1 MVSIPATAEH
11 GNFRR
16 LSSARGTEIASNRA
30 GASTCCRAATHL
42 AQDGEAQV
50 RQEGGEKG
58 AATGDGQLRLHV
70 LPSHRLHPHHHVS
83 LPAPRE
89 PAPRARRRL
98 LACAQGTLCAA
109 APARHDWPLRRSVL
123 PVPCVGMPARFPRR
137 LLTSPR
143 AGRSNKKARIGTV
156 RCSQCNVD
164 WSTTTSALSE
174 PIDVFCEWV
183 DAAEEANADPVPAP
197 RGGGASRVYSVLFFW
212 PLASRHAPIFFRCSR
227 RVHTL
232 SRAPDQRA
240 LPIQVRVSFHVG
252 VLCGVLSH

>member
-1 MVSIPATAEH
+1 M
-11 GNFRR
+11 
-16 LSSARGTEIASNRA
+16 
-30 GASTCCRAATHL
+30 
-42 AQDGEAQV
+42 
-50 RQEGGEKG
+50 
-58 AATGDGQLRLHV
+58 
-70 LPSHRLHPHHHVS
+70 S

-183 DAAEEANADPVPAP
+183 DAAEEANAGPSDPRA
-197 RGGGASRVYSVLFFW
+197 GGGA
-212 PLASRHAPIFFRCSR
+212 AAA
-227 RVHTL
+227 
-232 SRAPDQRA
+232 RARA
-240 LPIQVRVSFHVG
+240 ESDDDDDDVFGGGGDDSD
-252 VLCGVLSH
+252 